1 MGKAETSRG
10 SAGSSQLATRGKPSM
25 TWGVCQSPEMGR
37 LVTFM
42 LDSCFP
48 ERVQLI
54 NTIRR
59 GDYGYERQEI
69 TATGRSEI
77 RPPPMEGLVS
87 CREAL

>member
-1 MGKAETSRG
+1 MGEAETSRG

-48 ERVQLI
+48 ES
-54 NTIRR
+54 
-59 GDYGYERQEI
+59 
-69 TATGRSEI
+69 ATHQHD
-77 RPPPMEGLVS
+77 
-87 CREAL
+87 